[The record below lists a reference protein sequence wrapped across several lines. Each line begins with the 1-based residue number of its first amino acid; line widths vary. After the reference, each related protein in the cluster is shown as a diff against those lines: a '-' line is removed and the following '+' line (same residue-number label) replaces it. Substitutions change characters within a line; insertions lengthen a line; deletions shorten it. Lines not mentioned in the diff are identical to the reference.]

1 MISLFLLYSLKR
13 LPTWFCI
20 ILTFSQSV
28 CVCVCCMFLCEL
40 CYADF
45 VYLLR
50 LSHMSKRRLTREGTN
65 ICETKGKNSVFF
77 GMLVPTS
84 VVVASLTNGDNAIGW
99 LPISQRRTSPYLQ
112 IHSTVARV
120 SVRLVYIRFR
130 FLYIYD
136 YRYIGSLCSIILVE
150 IKSAFVLL
158 KSHISA
164 NIITYIHIQ

>member
-65 ICETKGKNSVFF
+65 ICETKGKNSVWYA
-77 GMLVPTS
+77 GANECRCC
-84 VVVASLTNGDNAIGW
+84 VANKRGQCYWLTTNK
-99 LPISQRRTSPYLQ
+99 
-112 IHSTVARV
+112 STTNLA
-120 SVRLVYIRFR
+120 
-130 FLYIYD
+130 
-136 YRYIGSLCSIILVE
+136 
-150 IKSAFVLL
+150 
-158 KSHISA
+158 ISA
-164 NIITYIHIQ
+164 NSQHRCSCKCSTCLHPFSFSLHI

>member
-1 MISLFLLYSLKR
+1 MFLLYSLKR

-20 ILTFSQSV
+20 VLTFSRS
-28 CVCVCCMFLCEL
+28 VCCMFLCEI

-50 LSHMSKRRLTREGTN
+50 LSHMSKGRLTIEGTN
-65 ICETKGKNSVFF
+65 ICETKGKNSAWLFD
-77 GMLVPTS
+77 MLVPTS

-120 SVRLVYIRFR
+120 SVQLVYIRFR

-136 YRYIGSLCSIILVE
+136 YRYTGSLCSIMPVE
-150 IKSAFVLL
+150 IKSPFVLL
-158 KSHISA
+158 KSRISV